1 VKRALALGRRFFT
14 PIALVGTLAGVGLAL
29 WSQRAAIGAFDWTLA
44 PGTLAAA
51 VALFAVPP
59 VLQGVS
65 FWIIL
70 RRLGVPTPLRA
81 GMHVWMRSFAVRY
94 APSGALAFVLR
105 IREQKRLAATRGH
118 IWTASAYEQLV
129 ALTSGAIACVVAFAA
144 VQTRPPLPALAIA
157 TAAIGVGI
165 ALRPGFLGGW
175 VQGVLA
181 RRGVEIPAILRGR
194 ELAAVVALNAAGW
207 LATGAAAWLLVDAL
221 TAGDPPSLGWLIGVY
236 AFAWLLGFVVPLL
249 PGGLGL
255 RDGTLAAFLA
265 TAFGAGPAAAVAV
278 ALRFANTIGELVAV
292 GATELVYAAVRRLPD
307 QRPNRWTLPAAR
319 ASCSQN
325 QRRSR

>member
-1 VKRALALGRRFFT
+1 
-14 PIALVGTLAGVGLAL
+14 
-29 WSQRAAIGAFDWTLA
+29 
-44 PGTLAAA
+44 
-51 VALFAVPP
+51 
-59 VLQGVS
+59 
-65 FWIIL
+65 
-70 RRLGVPTPLRA
+70 
-81 GMHVWMRSFAVRY
+81 
-94 APSGALAFVLR
+94 
-105 IREQKRLAATRGH
+105 
-118 IWTASAYEQLV
+118 
-129 ALTSGAIACVVAFAA
+129 

-265 TAFGAGPAAAVAV
+265 ATAFGAGPAAAVAV
-278 ALRFANTIGELVAV
+278 ALRFTNTIGELVAV